1 MSTLQ
6 KTLTIIVLLTSLLT
20 AKMVIINKG
29 SDYEAI
35 VTSKGE
41 SLYVTQKG
49 KKEKIY
55 TREEELSD
63 EEYNDLKFQID
74 DINFDGVDDIAIF
87 EFTAQSDVNLYYKI
101 FLAQNGGYEASKI
114 SLSNYELYPS
124 YKTILSEYK
133 DGARHFTD
141 LYSLDSAGKAHRFVN
156 YENYRTDDLCFI
168 KELDLENPRETGKT
182 NGVLSCKALLEKH
195 EAVKLYAKVIKKKA
209 YLYNKD
215 RDEKSNGM
223 YVIKNDMVEL
233 IDGKAESDK
242 VLVRFRGKR
251 VITKYIKVEDLKV
264 VPRKRYEHRHN
275 VRYYNNG
282 NQIEEK
288 TSDNLLI
295 QKVGTKRYHFMIDTI
310 GTNLHT
316 CDMEGIAQDKGVYL
330 LYRDDA
336 CIFKLHKTKSGF
348 KSEDK
353 DMKCKEDGYCG
364 HHGFIGG
371 LNFKEVE

>member
-1 MSTLQ
+1 MK

-20 AKMVIINKG
+20 AKTVTINKG

-63 EEYNDLKFQID
+63 EEHNNLEFNVE

-87 EFTAQSDVNLYYKI
+87 EFTAQSGVNLYYKI
-101 FLAQNGGYEASKI
+101 FLAQNGGYEESKI

-141 LYSLDSAGKAHRFVN
+141 LYSVDSAGKKHRFVN
-156 YENYRTDDLCFI
+156 YEKYRTDDLCFI

-182 NGVLSCKALLEKH
+182 NAVLSCKALLENH

-209 YLYNKD
+209 DLYNKD

-233 IDGKAESDK
+233 IDGEATSDK

-264 VPRKRYEHRHN
+264 VPRKRYEHRHTIS
-275 VRYYNNG
+275 YFNNKKWTK
-282 NQIEEK
+282 EK
-288 TSDNLLI
+288 ATDTLTM
-295 QKVGTKRYHFMIDTI
+295 QKVGSKKYHFVLDTV
-310 GTNLHT
+310 GKNAHQ
-316 CDMEGIAQDKGVYL
+316 CYMEGILYDKGKYLVYKENVCEL
-330 LYRDDA
+330 KLY
-336 CIFKLHKTKSGF
+336 KTKRGIR
-348 KSEDK
+348 SEDK
-353 DMKCKEDGYCG
+353 DNKCKDDACG
-364 HHGFIGG
+364 MNAFVGG
-371 LNFKEVE
+371 LDFKEVE